1 MSGKYAFTKSLKEV
15 RFLFCQTSDHSAAT
29 RFLWPLLYPI
39 YSTDKPKVIPYARL
53 PNHEE
58 KQSTHSDYDSRG
70 IGDGAEGVGEIWYAT
85 ISDTRSYG
93 LRMLSVEY
101 GKEKM
106 QPLDGR
112 WIWLQ

>member
-1 MSGKYAFTKSLKEV
+1 M
-15 RFLFCQTSDHSAAT
+15 
-29 RFLWPLLYPI
+29 
-39 YSTDKPKVIPYARL
+39 
-53 PNHEE
+53 
-58 KQSTHSDYDSRG
+58 
-70 IGDGAEGVGEIWYAT
+70 GEIWYAT